1 MFYGKI
7 SLKSYC
13 ISKIKQIFNQKL
25 LFCEIR
31 ACDSNSLCLEA
42 PSLGVFTTQ
51 LVALNR
57 VIIFRV

>member
-7 SLKSYC
+7 SLKSSC

-42 PSLGVFTTQ
+42 PSLGVFHD
-51 LVALNR
+51 ALGR
-57 VIIFRV
+57 SK

>member
-42 PSLGVFTTQ
+42 PSLGVFHD
-51 LVALNR
+51 AFGRSKSSYN
-57 VIIFRV
+57 F